1 MDDNMLNDFEKK
13 YFSLM
18 AEHLKLIDLS
28 HSLDDNLEKTEALT
42 KSTKAYSLVVQAV
55 ADHAG
60 GDDSS
65 QKNLDILLELIGCYD
80 ELKKLTSSSF
90 RTFVDLDA
98 ERKRNK
104 KFLLLAL
111 MSGVDGRL
119 LAHVSPYLIFTDH
132 PKKEQK
138 FDDWYEN
145 ATFDKEFFRLVTE
158 LNEHSFYG
166 FWSNPKI
173 EEFVAQGYDKF
184 DIWEIEEAWVC
195 SLKNPKFLKYH
206 EDFHFNILI
215 EEWKGTSVE
224 AEVLNL
230 VNEVKSDISRF
241 AAEVI
246 DDYFTMTSRGYIEK
260 KYDITF
266 NAEYILQIINT
277 QSDQAALIG
286 RNSANEI
293 YSTTNLLEFER
304 LIQFIYSI

>member
-98 ERKRNK
+98 ERKGNK

>member
-1 MDDNMLNDFEKK
+1 MLNDFEKK

-28 HSLDDNLEKTEALT
+28 HSLDDNLEKTKALT

>member
-1 MDDNMLNDFEKK
+1 MLNEFEKK

-18 AEHLKLIDLS
+18 AEHLKLIELS

-42 KSTKAYSLVVQAV
+42 KSTEAYSLVVQAV
-55 ADHAG
+55 AHHAG

-98 ERKRNK
+98 ERKGNK

-173 EEFVAQGYDKF
+173 EEFVVQGYDKF

-206 EDFHFNILI
+206 DDMSLELVMKEWAGTAVERTLQDTIRKVNSNLLGFARSILPDYFNVMDLTQVEKHFNIEFNDDYL
-215 EEWKGTSVE
+215 ELVGKKDEQMPALNNHDQSVE
-224 AEVLNL
+224 
-230 VNEVKSDISRF
+230 I
-241 AAEVI
+241 
-246 DDYFTMTSRGYIEK
+246 
-260 KYDITF
+260 YD
-266 NAEYILQIINT
+266 L
-277 QSDQAALIG
+277 
-286 RNSANEI
+286 
-293 YSTTNLLEFER
+293 TNLSDFEATIR
-304 LIQFIYSI
+304 FVVSFEK

>member
-1 MDDNMLNDFEKK
+1 MLNDFEKK

-98 ERKRNK
+98 ERKGNK